1 MLSSDPK
8 KRMEHWKLAH
18 NLSQGF
24 DATLHIID
32 AVILGSILS
41 EDPSIRPEY
50 EKLVERC
57 AQEVPALGERSTIL
71 REQSKNPLPPLEL
84 AEKILPFNF
93 R

>member
-1 MLSSDPK
+1 
-8 KRMEHWKLAH
+8 MEHWKQAH

-32 AVILGSILS
+32 AVILGSILT
-41 EDPSIRPEY
+41 EDPSVRSEY

-57 AQEVPALGERSTIL
+57 AQEVPALGERITIL